1 MGNMSY
7 CRWENTAGDL
17 QACVFSLKYESE
29 DGIQTYI
36 DNLSDY
42 ERAGFNRVVAQAR
55 ELLQI
60 LEEEEEGIEI

>member
-17 QACVFSLKYESE
+17 RDCVDSLEEESE

-36 DNLSDY
+36 DKLSDH

-55 ELLQI
+55 KLLLI
-60 LEEEEEGIEI
+60 LEEEGNEI